1 MRTFDLAKNLLE
13 QLVNS
18 GIRLRV
24 VGDELQVNGDLNDG
38 LREQIRKYKT
48 HLVELVQA
56 GEHRW
61 KRIAEWDF
69 RREDNRMIGQRL
81 DAPGEIS
88 WTIENDDPGAESEPL
103 QTMIEDLTA

>member
-56 GEHRW
+56 GEHSW
-61 KRIAEWDF
+61 KRIAVWDF
-69 RREDNRMIGQRL
+69 RRDGNRMIGKRL
-81 DAPGEIS
+81 DAPGETS
-88 WTIENDDPGAESEPL
+88 WTIEDTDHDEREEKKAAAV
-103 QTMIEDLTA
+103 QK

>member
-18 GIRLRV
+18 GVRLRV

-81 DAPGEIS
+81 DAPGETS
-88 WTIENDDPGAESEPL
+88 WTIEDSDHDGGEETKAVVV
-103 QTMIEDLTA
+103 QK